1 MIKSET
7 EWKHVAHDPTKPRR
21 KEENFQRIAALVIFI
36 GRTAP
41 RSIKWQILECQ
52 NDFERCWSKYKR
64 KRGGGEIKVGS
75 SMEDHSFFSEYDL
88 IQQLEQFM
96 ADFRLMDLDLQ
107 LLTLCV
113 EY

>member
-1 MIKSET
+1 LSVKT
-7 EWKHVAHDPTKPRR
+7 TLRGA
-21 KEENFQRIAALVIFI
+21 
-36 GRTAP
+36 G
-41 RSIKWQILECQ
+41 Q
-52 NDFERCWSKYKR
+52 NIREK
-64 KRGGGEIKVGS
+64 GGGGIKVGS
-75 SMEDHSFFSEYDL
+75 SMDHSFFSEDDL

>member
-1 MIKSET
+1 M
-7 EWKHVAHDPTKPRR
+7 
-21 KEENFQRIAALVIFI
+21 
-36 GRTAP
+36 
-41 RSIKWQILECQ
+41 
-52 NDFERCWSKYKR
+52 
-64 KRGGGEIKVGS
+64 
-75 SMEDHSFFSEYDL
+75 DHSFFSEDDL